1 MRIFVD
7 SNVLVY
13 AKDSSEATKQERALA
28 WVEHLWRNR
37 SGRISIQVLEEYYVT
52 VTSKLKPGIVANQ
65 ARSDVRDLLAWRP
78 LPVDH
83 LLVEKA
89 WAFEERFQLS
99 FWDAL
104 IVSAAKLTDCEFLLT
119 EDLQSG
125 QDFDGLTIVNPF
137 EVAPTEIFRPS

>member
-1 MRIFVD
+1 VRIFVD

-13 AKDSSEATKQERALA
+13 AKDSSEGKKQERALE
-28 WVEHLWRNR
+28 WVEHLWRHR

-52 VTSKLKPGIVANQ
+52 VTRKLKPGIDANQ
-65 ARSDVRDLLAWRP
+65 ARGEVRDLLAWRP
-78 LPVDH
+78 LPLDH

-89 WAFEERFQLS
+89 WTVEERFHLS

-104 IVSAAKLTDCEFLLT
+104 IVSAAKLTDCKFLLT

-125 QDFDGLTIVNPF
+125 QDFDGLKIVNPF
-137 EVAPTEIFRPS
+137 DVAPGEISRTP